1 MTTTREACLTLCS
14 ACNQLYHFTV
24 NYNLEEKRAQQ
35 APEVAYAALRVVE
48 RSAVHS
54 RLRSCCRAIHRSA
67 VIHATDD
74 VSACVALERKQVFSH
89 TQRQARE
96 QAVAPVVGRRAD
108 DKCIAAH
115 DTATRVRE
123 YARQFLYG

>member
-24 NYNLEEKRAQQ
+24 NYNSDEKRAQQ
-35 APEVAYAALRVVE
+35 TPEVAYAALRVVE

-54 RLRSCCRAIHRSA
+54 RLRSCRRAIHRSA

-74 VSACVALERKQVFSH
+74 VSALERKQVFSH

-115 DTATRVRE
+115 DTATPVRE
-123 YARQFLYG
+123 YARQFVYG